1 MNREDF
7 DAWENRIRA
16 RAERLWEDAGRPEG
30 SRDLFLDEARELIA
44 IEEVA
49 LPTLDPE
56 AAAEPVIEEAS
67 IQRNL
72 GEFPTLVD
80 QGEEQTYP
88 DDPPELTD
96 DGEIR
101 LSDGDASETGGV
113 LPPEDIPE
121 EDLPEVSLA
130 DADVTTSAL
139 DADDDPLNDDLND
152 DGLPDPT
159 DLDAEGEMDEGDEYE
174 DAAVDDDEE
183 DEDEEDAED
192 DDVDLEDPDAED
204 DLNP

>member
-7 DAWENRIRA
+7 NALEDRIRA
-16 RAERLWEDAGRPEG
+16 RAERLWEAAGRPEG
-30 SRDLFLDEARELIA
+30 SHQLFLDEARELVA
-44 IEEVA
+44 IEEVEP
-49 LPTLDPE
+49 PTVDPE
-56 AAAEPVIEEAS
+56 DAAEPPVEEAS

-88 DDPPELTD
+88 DDPPKLDD
-96 DGEIR
+96 DGDIH

-113 LPPEDIPE
+113 LPNEDLLD

-130 DADVTTSAL
+130 DADVTSSSL
-139 DADDDPLNDDLND
+139 DADDGPVNDDLND
-152 DGLPDPT
+152 DGRPDPT
-159 DLDAEGEMDEGDEYE
+159 DLDAEGEMKAGDEYE
-174 DAAVDDDEE
+174 EAAVDA
-183 DEDEEDAED
+183 DAERD
-192 DDVDLEDPDAED
+192 AIGNPDAED